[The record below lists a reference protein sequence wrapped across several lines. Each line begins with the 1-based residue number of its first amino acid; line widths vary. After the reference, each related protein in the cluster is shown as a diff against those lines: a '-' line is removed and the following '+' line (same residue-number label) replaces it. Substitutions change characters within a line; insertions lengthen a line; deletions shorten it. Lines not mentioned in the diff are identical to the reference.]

1 MRMPSALAEY
11 PTSLNAIPLLA
22 RAAAHGD
29 RTAIVDDETGYTYR
43 ELSAAALRVAAALR
57 GGGEDL
63 AGARVAFMVAPGF
76 GYAAVQWGIWAA
88 GGVAVP
94 LCVTH
99 PAPELRYAI
108 EDADPGTLIADAA
121 FAAQLAVVRGG
132 GRRLLLTGDAVSAAP
147 RPAAAVEPGRPAM
160 ILYTSG
166 TTGRPRGVVLTHRNI
181 AAQIATL
188 VDAWEWRPDDRILNV
203 LPLHH
208 VHGIVN
214 VLSCALW
221 AGATCDFLPRFDAEW
236 AWTRLL
242 SHRYTLFMA
251 VPTIYVK
258 LIAAW
263 ERGAVRRQRQ
273 LSRACRQLRLMV
285 SGSAALPVTV
295 LERWRAISGHTLL
308 ERYGMTE
315 IGMALG
321 NPLRGERRPGTV
333 GRPLPGVGVRLVDE
347 TGADV
352 RQEGRPG
359 EIWVR
364 GDGVFREYWRRPDAT
379 RAAFRDGWFLTGD
392 TAVVE
397 HGYYRILGRN
407 SVDMIKTGGF
417 KVSTLEIEEVLR
429 THPGVAEC
437 AVVGVDDPEWG
448 QRVCAAVVLRAG
460 AVLDLATLRNWAR
473 QRIAIYKVPT
483 RLRIVDALPRNA
495 MGKVTK
501 PEVKRLFAGG

>member
-1 MRMPSALAEY
+1 MHTQSALADRR
-11 PTSLNAIPLLA
+11 SSVSGIPLLA
-22 RAAAHGD
+22 RAAKHGD
-29 RTAIVDDETGYTYR
+29 RIAIVDDEVGYTYR
-43 ELSAAALRVAAALR
+43 DLRAAATRVAAAVLGDR
-57 GGGEDL
+57 DDL

-94 LCVTH
+94 LCVAH
-99 PAPELRYAI
+99 PAPELLHAT
-108 EDADPGTLIADAA
+108 EDADAGTLILDPV
-121 FAAQLAVVRGG
+121 FAERLAPALGT
-132 GRRLLLTGDAVSAAP
+132 GRRLLLTRDVLSAQERRLP
-147 RPAAAVEPGRPAM
+147 AVEPDRPAM

-166 TTGRPRGVVLTHRNI
+166 TTGKPRGVVLTHRSI
-181 AAQIATL
+181 AAQVVTL
-188 VDAWEWRPDDRILNV
+188 AEAWEWSPDDRILNV

-208 VHGIVN
+208 IHGIVN

-221 AGATCDFLPRFDAEW
+221 SGATCDFLPRFDAEW
-236 AWTRLL
+236 VWERLL

-263 ERGAVRRQRQ
+263 ERASARRQRQ
-273 LSRACRQLRLMV
+273 ISRACRQFRLMV
-285 SGSAALPVTV
+285 SGSAALPLTV
-295 LERWRAISGHTLL
+295 FERWRAVSGHNLL

-333 GRPLPGVGVRLVDE
+333 GQPLPGVAVRLVDDA
-347 TGADV
+347 GADV
-352 RQEGRPG
+352 RQEGQPG

-379 RAAFRDGWFLTGD
+379 RAAFRGGWFLTGD

-397 HGYYRILGRN
+397 QGYYRILGRN

-417 KVSTLEIEEVLR
+417 KVSALEIEEVLR
-429 THPGVAEC
+429 THPAVAEC
-437 AVVGVDDPEWG
+437 AVVGADDPEWG
-448 QRVCAAVVLRAG
+448 QRVCAAVVPRNG
-460 AVLDLATLRNWAR
+460 ATLDLPGLRGWAR
-473 QRIAIYKVPT
+473 ERIAIYKVPT
-483 RLRIVDALPRNA
+483 RLRLVDALPRNA

-501 PEVKRLFAGG
+501 PEVQRLFAGG